1 MLQYAGASLSRDS
14 HDALMVSDTRDAV
27 ATYTGKNGSKVPG
40 IIDSQEDNKPADAPA
55 DWSAWPTLESKECP
69 ADADGDGMPDAWEQ
83 ANGLNPNDAS
93 DRNTT
98 NSEGYTMLEVYMNSI
113 VADIMTNEVADGV
126 ADGIRQGEQTTDVYS
141 ENKIVVNVKNFLN
154 VIIVFSMYKQKGANL
169 LICLVLLNHINKER
183 NRAKSIILC

>member
-1 MLQYAGASLSRDS
+1 
-14 HDALMVSDTRDAV
+14 MVSDTRDAV

-69 ADADGDGMPDAWEQ
+69 TDADGDGMPDVWEL

-98 NSEGYTMLEVYMNSI
+98 NAEGYTMLEVYMNSI
-113 VADIMTNEVADGV
+113 VADIMANEVADGV
-126 ADGIRQGEQTTDVYS
+126 ADGIRQGEQTTGVSSVSKSVIKAECVDVYS
-141 ENKIVVNVKNFLN
+141 RNGLLLKKNVSRNEAMNLPKGVY
-154 VIIVFSMYKQKGANL
+154 VIGGEKV
-169 LICLVLLNHINKER
+169 LVD
-183 NRAKSIILC
+183 